1 MRTNAMCRNRD
12 LPKTDARQCR
22 CAGSSSQL
30 ELPLGRGEGFQ
41 HRPGVWP
48 VKVCLVLL
56 VSGLLLAPWIS
67 ARAQTTSTVEPPA
80 SNTAGAAP
88 LPGGASAAAT
98 EELTAPLVD
107 ENPIPT
113 KSLLHVIRDGGPLML
128 PIALCS
134 FVLLVF
140 VFERAISLR
149 RGRVIPGPFV
159 RKFIE
164 QLRTKQLDRETAL
177 ELCEK
182 NRSPVS
188 DIFAAAI
195 NKWGRPA
202 VEIEQAIIDEG
213 ERMTHGLRKYVRLF
227 NGISTISPLLG
238 LLGTVLGMIRAFNA
252 IATADAM
259 GRPELLAAGISQA
272 LLTTAAG
279 LSVAIP
285 ALIAYLFFV
294 GRVDRLIIEI
304 DTLGQQ
310 VVGFISAETLQ
321 RQADPKANPRTK
333 AA

>member
-1 MRTNAMCRNRD
+1 MD
-12 LPKTDARQCR
+12 Q
-22 CAGSSSQL
+22 
-30 ELPLGRGEGFQ
+30 Q
-41 HRPGVWP
+41 HRDASVQPPRHRSWRAHVRLLPVLCGLVGVH
-48 VKVCLVLL
+48 LL
-56 VSGLLLAPWIS
+56 CATVSWGQAAASPLADTT
-67 ARAQTTSTVEPPA
+67 RADTSRA
-80 SNTAGAAP
+80 AAGEDVAAP
-88 LPGGASAAAT
+88 LVA
-98 EELTAPLVD
+98 

-113 KSLLHVIRDGGPLML
+113 KSLLQVIRDGGPLML
-128 PIALCS
+128 AIALCS
-134 FVLLVF
+134 FVLMVF

-159 RKFIE
+159 RKFME
-164 QLRTKQLDRETAL
+164 QLDTRQIDRETAL
-177 ELCEK
+177 ELCEQ

-188 DIFAAAI
+188 EVFSAAV

-202 VEIEQAIIDEG
+202 VEIEQAIIDQG

-294 GRVDRLIIEI
+294 GRVDRLIIDI

-310 VVGFISAETLQ
+310 VVGHISAETMQ
-321 RQADPKANPRTK
+321 RQVEPKSKTRGK